1 MTDTASQ
8 KSADVKYTPAT
19 LVEAAN
25 PTITSSSPSPR
36 QRVVTASHTQESVV
50 LRFTP
55 RTVRQSAAETKT
67 S

>member
-8 KSADVKYTPAT
+8 KSSDVKYTAAT
-19 LVEAAN
+19 PVGATTI
-25 PTITSSSPSPR
+25 PTTDSSEISR
-36 QRVVTASHTQESVV
+36 QRVVTASHTRELVV

-55 RTVRQSAAETKT
+55 RTVPRSAAESKT